1 MGVLEA
7 ALLARRERGGKA
19 FVPYLT
25 GGFPGVDAGL
35 LRAVADVGADAI
47 EVGVPHSDP
56 VMDGGVIQQASSTA
70 LAEGARP
77 ADVLATI
84 REAALDVPVAVMTY
98 VNPVLRRGIDAFL
111 DDAATA
117 GVAGMIVPD
126 LPVDEAE
133 AFDAACAARDIDAVL
148 LAAPGAAPA
157 RLAMIG
163 ARARGFVYCV
173 ATYGVTG
180 ARDRLAGTARDL
192 VYASYD
198 PVTDLP
204 LLVGVGIG
212 TPEQA
217 TRVLRVRRRRDRGQ
231 RPDVPS
237 RRGRPR
243 RHARAGARLP
253 RGDPRR
259 LRLRRKP
266 RIPASPPW
274 FPNVCTCRLVR
285 RAIGLE
291 MRDVVPT
298 TPSRNTERKG
308 ALCSVEPGSRWLPP

>member
-35 LRAVADVGADAI
+35 LRAVAAVGADAI

-70 LAEGARP
+70 LAGGARP

-84 REAALDVPVAVMTY
+84 REAAPDVPVAVMTY

-111 DDAATA
+111 DDAAAA

-133 AFDAACAARDIDAVL
+133 AFDAACAARDVDAVL
-148 LAAPGAAPA
+148 LAAPGATPA
-157 RLAMIG
+157 RLARIG
-163 ARARGFVYCV
+163 TRARGFVYCV

-180 ARDRLAGTARDL
+180 ARETLSGTARDL
-192 VYASYD
+192 VEALRSC
-198 PVTDLP
+198 TQLP

-217 TRVLRVRRRRDRGQ
+217 AESCGFADGVIVGSALM
-231 RPDVPS
+231 S
-237 RRGRPR
+237 
-243 RHARAGARLP
+243 
-253 RGDPRR
+253 
-259 LRLRRKP
+259 
-266 RIPASPPW
+266 
-274 FPNVCTCRLVR
+274 RLVEGDR
-285 RAIGLE
+285 DGMLELARDFREAIPVG
-291 MRDVVPT
+291 
-298 TPSRNTERKG
+298 
-308 ALCSVEPGSRWLPP
+308 